1 MRRNAF
7 FSAVLRFI
15 DCQAQT
21 IGADGYTALASPSS
35 SASLALTALLTL
47 FVSVVGVRMLM
58 GQPPA
63 PDDLLPTA
71 LKLGTVLLLA
81 GSWPAYRVLAYDTVL
96 MIPAEILDDVG
107 AASSLPGSGGGLVER
122 LQGADDAI
130 VTLSAYGAGRLSLAA
145 EPGTRTRFAVQP
157 AVKDDLAYGLT
168 RMVFLISAIASL
180 GSVRLVAGLLLALAP
195 LFAGLLLFE
204 WTRGIFMGWL
214 HMLVAS
220 ALAALGVTFLLA
232 VELALLEP
240 WLASVLAQRAARIPT
255 PAAPVELLAMILGFS
270 ATLPAMILVA
280 IRVAFGFHATT
291 KAQPKHLTGARD
303 RMAQLIFRPS
313 PLSFEGAQPP
323 AFARPPAIVEA
334 LSASWRRDT
343 PQATFSTKSDHAMSR
358 LVEMNQGPNDF
369 ATVPVGHSFRRIRAR
384 ASVSADRRDSKA

>member
-1 MRRNAF
+1 M
-7 FSAVLRFI
+7 SVVLRFI

-63 PDDLLPTA
+63 PGDLLPTA

-107 AASSLPGSGGGLVER
+107 AASSLPGSGGELVER

-157 AVKDDLAYGLT
+157 AVKDDLAYGLA

-280 IRVAFGFHATT
+280 IRVAFGFQATT
-291 KAQPKHLTGARD
+291 RAQPKHLTGARD

-313 PLSFEGAQPP
+313 PLSFEGAQLP

-343 PQATFSTKSDHAMSR
+343 PQATFSTKSDQAMSR